1 MARRLRPTKT
11 SLTNFKRAEV
21 NSTSGALG
29 GEIILDRPDDSLLNT
44 CELPLYTSYLPVVS
58 ENCTNM
64 EEKGL
69 NSYTGL
75 VSISR
80 QISRFVSPKVTFQ
93 IHHIYFSNCFLMTEP
108 ILHIFIAILSHLLIC
123 LCKINYVIL
132 QLYTKIVIDCHL
144 HVIFRKKGPHMCT
157 MWWIRLWTENIV
169 TILWRLLP
177 VNATKSRD
185 DAVAL
190 LRSWDKRLTLS
201 SRKTG

>member
-1 MARRLRPTKT
+1 MARRLRLTKT

-64 EEKGL
+64 EEKVL

-80 QISRFVSPKVTFQ
+80 
-93 IHHIYFSNCFLMTEP
+93 
-108 ILHIFIAILSHLLIC
+108 
-123 LCKINYVIL
+123 
-132 QLYTKIVIDCHL
+132 
-144 HVIFRKKGPHMCT
+144 
-157 MWWIRLWTENIV
+157 
-169 TILWRLLP
+169 
-177 VNATKSRD
+177 
-185 DAVAL
+185 
-190 LRSWDKRLTLS
+190 
-201 SRKTG
+201 